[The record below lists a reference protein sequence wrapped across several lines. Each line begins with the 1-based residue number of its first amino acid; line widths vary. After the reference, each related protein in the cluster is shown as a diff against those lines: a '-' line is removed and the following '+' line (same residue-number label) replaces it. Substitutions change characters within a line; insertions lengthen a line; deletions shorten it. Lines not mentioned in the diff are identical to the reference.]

1 MLCFPAVI
9 HVCVTDLIRK
19 SLLRWGSSIGHGNFS
34 PFHDLCQHVH
44 VCGCIGCFGWWRS
57 VREVYISVAGPRP
70 PKQSQKLQA
79 PLHTQTQSLPIEN
92 FLATVLRLNS
102 IFKRPW
108 VGALFPLISLVVTSC
123 MWRRL
128 SLVRVIKR
136 SLHQRESNP
145 VFCSIWSFRDFR
157 QTHHQ
162 NVLGMGFMTCII
174 QYIYTPVVTLTST
187 YTF

>member
-1 MLCFPAVI
+1 MEIFHLSMTYVSTFMFADALVASDDGVAYVRSTSRLLGQGLLNSP
-9 HVCVTDLIRK
+9 K
-19 SLLRWGSSIGHGNFS
+19 SSK
-34 PFHDLCQHVH
+34 P
-44 VCGCIGCFGWWRS
+44 
-57 VREVYISVAGPRP
+57 
-70 PKQSQKLQA
+70 